1 MIRRLLWV
9 PFALALAMLPAF
21 GSAATNEVKIGFQP
35 YTAYAPVLV
44 AKEQGYVEKALQAA
58 GAGNVTVK
66 WVQFLTG
73 PQTNQ
78 ALASGDI
85 DMIAGEG
92 DMPLMLAKAS
102 GMDIK
107 VVGLVC
113 PAASEE
119 ALVVRPDSPIHS
131 VKELKGLKVASI
143 HGGNAYEFLVLA
155 LKQAGL
161 GVDDVQFVNLPPGE
175 MVVALGNK
183 SVDAA
188 TLWEPLLTRGESGGN
203 ARVLRDGAGLTSN
216 LQLFAV
222 SSTFAKQNPVVLKA
236 ILKAVRQGAN
246 ELRAHPQVWATKLA
260 PVIGLT
266 ASENAHAMLRHDWNP
281 NLTAAHV
288 AEMKR
293 DLQFMLDNGFA
304 RSAFDVDSFVDLSYQ
319 P

>member
-1 MIRRLLWV
+1 MIRRFLWA
-9 PFALALAMLPAF
+9 PLALALAMLPAF
-21 GSAATNEVKIGFQP
+21 GSASTNEVKIGFQP

-44 AKEQGYVEKALQAA
+44 AKEKGYVEKALQAA

-102 GMDIK
+102 GLDIK

-119 ALVVRPDSPIHS
+119 ALVVRSDSPVHS
-131 VKELKGLKVASI
+131 VKELKGLKVASV
-143 HGGNAYEFLVLA
+143 HGGNAYAFLVLA

-161 GVDDVQFVNLPPGE
+161 SVDDVQLVNLAPGE
-175 MVVALGNK
+175 MIVALENK

-188 TLWEPLLTRGESGGN
+188 TLFEPLLTRGEAGGN
-203 ARVLRDGAGLTSN
+203 VRVLRDGVGLTSN

-222 SSTFAKQNPVVLKA
+222 SSAFAKQNPVVLKA
-236 ILKAVRQGAN
+236 ILKAVRQGADD
-246 ELRAHPQVWATKLA
+246 LRAHPKEWATNLA

-266 ASENAHAMLRHDWNP
+266 PSENAHAMLHHDWNP
-281 NLTAAHV
+281 NLTAANI
-288 AEMKR
+288 AEMKS
-293 DLQFMLDNGFA
+293 DLQFMVDNGFA
-304 RSAFDVDSFVDLSYQ
+304 RTSFDVNSFVDMSYQ